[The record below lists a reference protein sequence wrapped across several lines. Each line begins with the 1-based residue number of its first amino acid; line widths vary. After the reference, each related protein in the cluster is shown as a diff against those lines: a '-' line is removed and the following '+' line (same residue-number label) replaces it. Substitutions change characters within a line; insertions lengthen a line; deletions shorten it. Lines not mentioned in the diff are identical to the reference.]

1 MKRVV
6 LFLALFCASFSV
18 VAQDVIVKRDKSE
31 IQALILRVDEKNV
44 EYKKWNNQGG
54 PTYSISIG
62 NISSI
67 RYANGDVERFVNVQ
81 PSTPTNN
88 QQNDYTSNNQI
99 KPKQQENNFH
109 ETTVA
114 VLQSQIANQK
124 AKLGTANTVGAII
137 TTLTGIGA
145 GVGVGVLSGSW
156 LGGGLVTGGIIVG
169 GILITSAVTSSYR
182 TAISDLELQLKSVKS
197 KNGLSFCPVIV
208 IDELGGNYGAGMSLS
223 FSF

>member
-6 LFLALFCASFSV
+6 LFFALFCASFSI

-44 EYKKWNNQGG
+44 EYKKWDNQGG
-54 PTYSISIG
+54 PTYVISIG

-81 PSTPTNN
+81 PSTPTFN
-88 QQNDYTSNNQI
+88 QQNDYTSDNQI
-99 KPKQQENNFH
+99 KPKQQENNSN

-124 AKLGTANTVGAII
+124 AKLGSANTVGII
-137 TTLTGIGA
+137 ISTLTAVGT
-145 GVGVGVLSGSW
+145 GVGVGILADSW
-156 LGGGLVTGGIIVG
+156 LVSGLVAAGIGVG
-169 GILITSAVTSSYR
+169 GVLITSAVTSPYR
-182 TAISDLELQLKSVKS
+182 TAISDLERQLKSVKS

-208 IDELGGNYGAGMSLS
+208 IDELGGNYGAGVSLS
-223 FSF
+223 YSF